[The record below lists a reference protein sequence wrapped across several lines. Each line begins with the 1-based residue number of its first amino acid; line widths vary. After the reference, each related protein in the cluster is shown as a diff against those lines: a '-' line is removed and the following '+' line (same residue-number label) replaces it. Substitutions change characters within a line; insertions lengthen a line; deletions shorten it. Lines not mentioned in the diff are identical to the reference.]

1 MGFQVLSG
9 TRQSEQVLLAYVTQN
24 AVAKMQL
31 GFFQSLS
38 LVAAD
43 IDLSVDMSVVRGFR
57 QNNFNL
63 PG

>member
-1 MGFQVLSG
+1 M
-9 TRQSEQVLLAYVTQN
+9 QN

-43 IDLSVDMSVVRGFR
+43 IDLSVDRISARRFR
-57 QNNFNL
+57 QHHLNL
-63 PG
+63 SR